1 MAEVQ
6 PKIVGLTE
14 VRVDDGR
21 ELYDFFLVDGE
32 YVEKVY
38 KSIRDRLIIT
48 NKRLI
53 TIDIQ
58 GMMGRKK
65 EYMVIPYSKIA
76 AFSCESAGTFDLDSE
91 FKVWVSGVGC
101 IEFEFI
107 KSNVKPLVQILSK
120 YTL

>member
-1 MAEVQ
+1 MAEIQ

-14 VRVDDGR
+14 TRVDDGR
-21 ELYDFFLVDGE
+21 ELYDFFIVDGE
-32 YVEKVY
+32 YVEKAY

-53 TIDIQ
+53 IIDIQ
-58 GMMGRKK
+58 GVIGRKK
-65 EYMVIPYSKIA
+65 EYMVIPYSKIS
-76 AFSCESAGTFDLDSE
+76 AFSCESAGTFDIDSE

-101 IEFEFI
+101 IEFGFI

-120 YTL
+120 YTI

>member
-1 MAEVQ
+1 MAEIQ

-14 VRVDDGR
+14 ASINDGR
-21 ELYDFFLVDGE
+21 DLYDFFLVDGE
-32 YVEKVY
+32 FVEKVY

-53 TIDIQ
+53 IIDIQ

-65 EYMVIPYSKIA
+65 EYMVVPYSKIS

-120 YTL
+120 HTI